1 MQVEMEKWN
10 ALNWLCAAFL
20 VINFTLFKNFVLF
33 YMFNFMNTNA
43 TQH

>member
-20 VINFTLFKNFVLF
+20 VINFIILKIVLF
-33 YMFNFMNTNA
+33 YMFNFMNKNA